1 MTAHASPTRLIG
13 PALPEDALCMT
24 ETSAARVLLLTE
36 RDTPHD
42 GRQGSCVSP
51 ITALCHALEITPLMV
66 VSHHD
71 LPFRLHHARPLAVIS
86 LLPPESRALASA
98 LRCIAAYDQDMPI
111 LLLTDDDATALGT
124 IDAARQLWGLCRLRR
139 LTTAPTPRELLE
151 FLSLAGSGLMPMG
164 LISGWD

>member
-24 ETSAARVLLLTE
+24 ETSPRRVLLLTG
-36 RDTPHD
+36 RD
-42 GRQGSCVSP
+42 SP
-51 ITALCHALEITPLMV
+51 QDAFRLMCQSLDVTALDIAMLTV
-66 VSHHD
+66 ASHHD

-86 LLPPESRALASA
+86 TLSTESSTLPNA

-111 LLLTDDDATALGT
+111 LLITEDDATALGT
-124 IDAARQLWGLCRLRR
+124 IDAARQLWGLTRLRR
-139 LTTAPTPRELLE
+139 LTHTPAPHDLLD
-151 FLSLAGSGLMPMG
+151 FLCLAGAGLMPMG